1 MLLYWNDAWELDE
14 TLCACDIH
22 FIEWLRRKD
31 IRNSSIFHMGTG
43 AHHTVGIEVSNDE
56 KNNMLTAVTAC
67 PEEYVRYMNYCIDHP
82 KLAWSYKPIFTDIY
96 CLDER
101 QIPPLDVASLFHIGE
116 FSNEIRGE
124 GPGLTD
130 LQVLEIVFSK
140 IKPGGFLLLYANS
153 IGFPKI
159 QEQIE
164 QWSKDRKIY
173 RESDHFS
180 IVVYRKADP
189 D

>member
-1 MLLYWNDAWELDE
+1 M
-14 TLCACDIH
+14 
-22 FIEWLRRKD
+22 
-31 IRNSSIFHMGTG
+31 
-43 AHHTVGIEVSNDE
+43 SNDE